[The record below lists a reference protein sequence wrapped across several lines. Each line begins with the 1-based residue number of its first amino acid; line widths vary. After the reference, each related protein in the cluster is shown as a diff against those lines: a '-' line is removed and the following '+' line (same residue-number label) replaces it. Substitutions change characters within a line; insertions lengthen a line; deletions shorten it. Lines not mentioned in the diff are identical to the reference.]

1 MCNTF
6 FRYVFF
12 LALPVLMLASCDIIR
27 PYRAPDIN
35 TSNLFRDTT
44 AADTNTIAN
53 LRYNEIYTDPIL
65 QKLIAEGI
73 ARNPNLQIAYTRV
86 QQAQAFY
93 IQSGAAFLPTLNA
106 NASVTRSKFSEAQSF
121 GIRENATQYQLGL
134 SSSWEID
141 VWGKLRSNRRAN
153 LASFLQSEAA
163 ARAVQTSIVSSIATF
178 YFTLLALDQQLL
190 ITQQTVINWDTT
202 VQTMRALKEA
212 ARVTE
217 AAVVQ
222 SEAQRYAAEVTLPDI
237 KQQIRQTENALS
249 IVLGNAPTAID
260 RGSLQQQQTLTVLQT
275 GVPSQLLANRPDVQ
289 AAELSFR
296 NAFELTNVARTY
308 FYPSLAITGSAALSS
323 FDFST
328 LFNPTSIAASI
339 GAGLTQPIFNQ
350 RANRTRLIVSQA
362 QQQEAL
368 INFQNTLLIAGQEVS
383 DALSLFQ
390 TSQDKVAIRTNQ
402 ILALQRSVDYSLELL
417 RNGFANYTEVITA
430 RQSLLQAQLGQVNDR
445 LQQLQATVNLYR
457 SLGGGWK

>member
-1 MCNTF
+1 MCNKF
-6 FRYVFF
+6 FSYVFF

-27 PYRAPDIN
+27 PYRTPDIN

-44 AADTNTIAN
+44 AADTNTISN
-53 LRYNEIYTDPIL
+53 LRYNEIYTDPLL

-73 ARNPNLQIAYTRV
+73 ARNPDLQIAYTRV
-86 QQAQAFY
+86 QQAQAYY

-121 GIRENATQYQLGL
+121 GIRKNATQYQVGL

-178 YFTLLALDQQLL
+178 YFTLLALDQQLF

-249 IVLGNAPTAID
+249 IVLGNAPAAID

-362 QQQEAL
+362 QQQQAL

-390 TSQDKVAIRTNQ
+390 TSQEKVAIRTNQ